1 MQFLNTDAIFCG
13 YNPGDLMPVRL
24 TEAAELD
31 AVTSSVTFAVTT
43 GSSQVIVGEFS
54 GQLLQDR

>member
-13 YNPGDLMPVRL
+13 YNPGDLIPVRL
-24 TEAAELD
+24 TEAAERD
-31 AVTSSVTFAVTT
+31 AVTSSVTFAVAI
-43 GSSQVIVGEFS
+43 GSSQVIVGKFS